1 MHVVAPVDESEPIP
15 ATLLNLDRLA
25 LTVWL
30 PVDRPDVKP
39 AFASVDFPNLHR
51 NHFVRRNRWLGFS
64 KQEVIPI

>member
-39 AFASVDFPNLHR
+39 AFAPVDFPISIGITSSGATAGLDSAN
-51 NHFVRRNRWLGFS
+51 RR
-64 KQEVIPI
+64 